1 MSGFERYRQPPLFIQ
16 NKQMINC
23 LISNCAGR
31 HTTHVP
37 AGGAAERFILF
48 NNKSKTNVAFCPLP
62 ACMGPPAQ
70 RAGQWHLARA
80 RVPSTRQE
88 GAGAE
93 LPSWQVRIGIRVGTG
108 GRWRWNGS
116 GERGNEIAQKG
127 NTISS

>member
-1 MSGFERYRQPPLFIQ
+1 
-16 NKQMINC
+16 MINC

-108 GRWRWNGS
+108 EVALEWKR
-116 GERGNEIAQKG
+116 GERKRDCSERQHDFLVNYGSYVWAF
-127 NTISS
+127 TS